1 MNQSDDVMIIKMNQS
16 DDVISLEGGE
26 YLGGDLRSVEEVVI
40 VHRVHVQPGDPV
52 SHWSDRRLVTSSRT
66 VLQ

>member
-1 MNQSDDVMIIKMNQS
+1 MNQS

-52 SHWSDRRLVTSSRT
+52 SDWSYRRLITSTRT
-66 VLQ
+66 VLEGRNTYCTRHT

>member
-1 MNQSDDVMIIKMNQS
+1 MNQS

-52 SHWSDRRLVTSSRT
+52 SDWPHRRLVTPSRT
-66 VLQ
+66 VLEGRKTYCTRHT